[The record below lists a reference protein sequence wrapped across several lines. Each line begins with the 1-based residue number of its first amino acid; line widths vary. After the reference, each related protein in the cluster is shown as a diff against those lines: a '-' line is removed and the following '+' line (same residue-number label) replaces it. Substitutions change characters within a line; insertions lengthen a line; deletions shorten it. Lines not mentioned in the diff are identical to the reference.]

1 MVGCFY
7 KSLSDLSDDDNTT
20 DYDNDVVL
28 VRVYGNKTDLLIDRK
43 AETRNIKLL
52 HRYGFAPRLYACFD
66 NGLAYEYV
74 PGKTLTVDSVRDSR
88 VWQLVASQM
97 ARMHK
102 IKLEELDIENM
113 EPMLWPKMQQF
124 LELVPQNF
132 QDPEKQ
138 RR

>member
-1 MVGCFY
+1 MN
-7 KSLSDLSDDDNTT
+7 DANNA

-74 PGKTLTVDSVRDSR
+74 PGVTLTPDTVRNPK
-88 VWQLVASQM
+88 VWQLVARQM

-102 IKLEELDIENM
+102 IRLEELQVKST
-113 EPMLWPKMQQF
+113 EPILWPKMQQF
-124 LELVPQNF
+124 LALVPARF
-132 QDPEKQ
+132 SDPKKQ
-138 RR
+138 TR